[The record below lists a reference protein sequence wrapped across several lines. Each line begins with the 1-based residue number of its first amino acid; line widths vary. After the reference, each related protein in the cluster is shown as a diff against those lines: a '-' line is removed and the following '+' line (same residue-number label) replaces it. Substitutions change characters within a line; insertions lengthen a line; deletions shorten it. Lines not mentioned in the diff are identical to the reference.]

1 MEEEQQE
8 NWCQNPH
15 YAKIGKNW
23 HWCQFWPCRKI
34 GIGANF
40 GTMPI
45 FGINF
50 VRAGKLALV
59 PILALCQFLALILAL
74 EQKLALVP
82 ILALCQFLAL
92 ILALEQKLAL
102 VPILALVWCKFGMQ
116 ENWHWCQFWHQL
128 HARSPL
134 SYFLIFFF
142 FFPLL
147 PSLFNAF

>member
-128 HARSPL
+128 HERSPL
-134 SYFLIFFF
+134 SYFLIFFSF
-142 FFPLL
+142 FSTFT
-147 PSLFNAF
+147 LFV

>member
-50 VRAGKLALV
+50 GRAG
-59 PILALCQFLALILAL
+59 
-74 EQKLALVP
+74 KLALVP

-128 HARSPL
+128 HARSPF
-134 SYFLIFFF
+134 SYFLIFFSF
-142 FFPLL
+142 FFFHFYPLCLMLFEGIMVFL
-147 PSLFNAF
+147 P

>member
-82 ILALCQFLAL
+82 ILAL
-92 ILALEQKLAL
+92 
-102 VPILALVWCKFGMQ
+102 VWCKFGMQ

-128 HARSPL
+128 HERSPL
-134 SYFLIFFF
+134 SYFLIFFSF
-142 FFPLL
+142 FFHFYPLCLMLFEGIMVFL
-147 PSLFNAF
+147 P

>member
-50 VRAGKLALV
+50 VRAGK
-59 PILALCQFLALILAL
+59 LALILAL

-134 SYFLIFFF
+134 SYFLIFFSF
-142 FFPLL
+142 FFPFL

>member
-82 ILALCQFLAL
+82 ILAL
-92 ILALEQKLAL
+92 
-102 VPILALVWCKFGMQ
+102 VWCKFGMQ

-128 HARSPL
+128 HERSPL
-134 SYFLIFFF
+134 SYFLIFFSF
-142 FFPLL
+142 FSTFT
-147 PSLFNAF
+147 LFV

>member
-50 VRAGKLALV
+50 GIGAKIGIGAN
-59 PILALCQFLALILAL
+59 
-74 EQKLALVP
+74 
-82 ILALCQFLAL
+82 
-92 ILALEQKLAL
+92 
-102 VPILALVWCKFGMQ
+102 FGTNFM
-116 ENWHWCQFWHQL
+116 
-128 HARSPL
+128 RDPL
-134 SYFLIFFF
+134 SPTF
-142 FFPLL
+142 
-147 PSLFNAF
+147 

>member
-1 MEEEQQE
+1 MSRRGTEEEQEQKRNGRRTAGKLVPKSALCE
-8 NWCQNPH
+8 NWQKLALVPIL
-15 YAKIGKNW
+15 AVQENW

-82 ILALCQFLAL
+82 ILALVPSLACRKVG
-92 ILALEQKLAL
+92 IGAN
-102 VPILALVWCKFGMQ
+102 FGTNFM
-116 ENWHWCQFWHQL
+116 
-128 HARSPL
+128 RDPL
-134 SYFLIFFF
+134 SPTF
-142 FFPLL
+142 
-147 PSLFNAF
+147 